1 LLFRS
6 YPFIVFPS
14 FLFQKHLFIFTSKG
28 FFPLTLT
35 SVCLFSYHHIS
46 LISRQSP
53 SFACLLCFQT
63 SAFVLSLILPHT
75 HEFSINLAK
84 LPQKTILQ
92 NPRFNARKSPLWVTA
107 TCPSDQNPFIFSCT
121 VYSCCL
127 LFYAVQ
133 GF

>member
-1 LLFRS
+1 
-6 YPFIVFPS
+6 
-14 FLFQKHLFIFTSKG
+14 
-28 FFPLTLT
+28 
-35 SVCLFSYHHIS
+35 
-46 LISRQSP
+46 
-53 SFACLLCFQT
+53 
-63 SAFVLSLILPHT
+63 LILPHT

-133 GF
+133 GFWGSPVVPGRIRLPQKISESTQLSWGYINSSKKELSTASCHETS